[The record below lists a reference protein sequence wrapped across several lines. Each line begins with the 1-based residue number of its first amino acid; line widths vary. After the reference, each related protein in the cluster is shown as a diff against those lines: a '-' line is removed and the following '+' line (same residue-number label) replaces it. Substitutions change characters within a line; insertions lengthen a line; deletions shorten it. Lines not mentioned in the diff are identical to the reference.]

1 MSEMGAIYAQIR
13 ENQIF
18 RQMSVAFEECL
29 GYNGYYKM
37 GLCTVEIIFVVA
49 KQKSTHCMAVLG
61 CANFSPMQTGSVM
74 RRENRKSCFRDMNL
88 HVGMRNIKTAFAA
101 TLCALVYLAFGR
113 NPTFACIGAV
123 FGMGSDME
131 NSHLHGGNRLFGTAI
146 GGFLGM
152 ALFRFY
158 TIFYPEGGVHPMVLL
173 LLFVGVVI
181 LILISQNV
189 WPGAVQPG
197 SVVLCILLFNTPVE
211 TYVSYSLNRILDT
224 GVGVLIALAINY
236 VLSKERIEKWC
247 DMYQMRKAVR

>member
-1 MSEMGAIYAQIR
+1 MSR
-13 ENQIF
+13 KNLK
-18 RQMSVAFEECL
+18 S
-29 GYNGYYKM
+29 
-37 GLCTVEIIFVVA
+37 FV
-49 KQKSTHCMAVLG
+49 QNL
-61 CANFSPMQTGSVM
+61 
-74 RRENRKSCFRDMNL
+74 NL
-88 HVGMRNIKTAFAA
+88 HIGMRNLKTAFAA
-101 TLCALVYLAFGR
+101 TLCALLYFPIDR

-123 FGMGSDME
+123 FGMGCDRE

-158 TIFYPEGGVHPMVLL
+158 IIFYPDGGTHPLLLL
-173 LLFVGVVI
+173 LLFIGVVI

-224 GVGVLIALAINY
+224 GVGVAIALAVNS
-236 VLSKERIEKWC
+236 VLSKERVDGWRSAYREK
-247 DMYQMRKAVR
+247 KKNGISE

>member
-1 MSEMGAIYAQIR
+1 MSR
-13 ENQIF
+13 
-18 RQMSVAFEECL
+18 
-29 GYNGYYKM
+29 K
-37 GLCTVEIIFVVA
+37 
-49 KQKSTHCMAVLG
+49 
-61 CANFSPMQTGSVM
+61 
-74 RRENRKSCFRDMNL
+74 NRKSCIQNVNL

-101 TLCALVYLAFGR
+101 TLCALLYLPFSR

-131 NSHLHGGNRLFGTAI
+131 NSQLHGGNRLFGTAI

-158 TIFYPEGGVHPMVLL
+158 IIFYPDGGTHPLIL
-173 LLFVGVVI
+173 GLLFIGVVI

-224 GVGVLIALAINY
+224 GVGVVIALAINY
-236 VLSKERIEKWC
+236 VMSKERIEGWC
-247 DMYQMRKAVR
+247 ASYQANKEKRIKENT